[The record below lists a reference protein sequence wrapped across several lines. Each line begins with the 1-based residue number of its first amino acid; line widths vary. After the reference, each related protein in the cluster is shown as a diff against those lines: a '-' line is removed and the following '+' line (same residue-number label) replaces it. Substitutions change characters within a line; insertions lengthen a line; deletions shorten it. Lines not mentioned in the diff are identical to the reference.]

1 MISKKLM
8 HFSGLLALSA
18 AFLASCGAEAT
29 KTYTV
34 TFDTNGGSTVADQQI
49 EHGKKASK
57 PADPVKSAYTFD
69 GWYADSYCKVPFD
82 FDTEITADW
91 TIYAAWQAGGPIIPD
106 SSSSSE
112 QSSSQAQS
120 SDTSSPWTMT
130 FVDASWWNKDAA
142 SVNYTLNPEADGSG
156 TLPANKATYDTVHG
170 YVDGVN
176 YWTVDIPADATKIQ
190 FFRAGDNGT
199 ADWGAR
205 TVVIDLT
212 SRGESTKWT
221 LTTTETWY
229 GNGNLASGS
238 WN

>member
-1 MISKKLM
+1 MISKKFMQL
-8 HFSGLLALSA
+8 SGLVALSA
-18 AFLASCGAEAT
+18 IFLASCAQEAT

-34 TFDTNGGSTVADQQI
+34 SFDTDGGSAVAAQKV
-49 EHGKKASK
+49 EHGKKATK

-69 GWYADSYCKVPFD
+69 GWYADSYHKVPFD
-82 FDTEITADW
+82 FSQEITADW

-106 SSSSSE
+106 SSAS
-112 QSSSQAQS
+112 QSDSQGQQ
-120 SDTSSPWTMT
+120 TSAPASTWTMT
-130 FVDASWWNKDAA
+130 FVDAAWWNKDAA
-142 SVNYTLNPEADGSG
+142 SVNYTLSPADNGKG
-156 TLPANKATYDTVHG
+156 TFATDKATYDNVHG

-176 YWTVDIPADATKIQ
+176 FWTVEIPTTATKIQ

-212 SRGESTKWT
+212 ARGESTKWA
-221 LTTTETWY
+221 LTSTETWY
-229 GNGNLASGS
+229 GEPGNLAAGS

>member
-1 MISKKLM
+1 MISKKFM
-8 HFSGLLALSA
+8 QFSGLVALSA
-18 AFLASCGAEAT
+18 IFLASCAKEAT

-34 TFDTNGGSTVADQQI
+34 SFDTDGGSIVASQQV

-57 PADPVKSAYTFD
+57 PADPTKSAYTFD

-91 TIYAAWQAGGPIIPD
+91 TIYAAWQAGGPITPD
-106 SSSSSE
+106 SSSSAS
-112 QSSSQAQS
+112 QSSSQGQS
-120 SDTSSPWTMT
+120 SDTSSTWTMT
-130 FVDASWWNKDAA
+130 FVDAAWWNKDAA
-142 SVNYTLNPEADGSG
+142 SVNYTLKPAEDGKG
-156 TLPANKATYDTVHG
+156 GFATDKATYDTVHG
-170 YVDGVN
+170 YADGVN
-176 YWTVDIPADATKIQ
+176 YWTVEIPSSATKIQ

-212 SRGESTKWT
+212 SRGESSKWT